1 MADGADRL
9 LSQAVRLETEYSSGI
24 LGVQMSKNGQSASK
38 EKSLPLYLC
47 VSESIRKK
55 IDSGE
60 FPVGTL
66 LPTESEMC
74 QKYQVSRFTV
84 REAIRHL
91 QSLGR
96 VESRQGQG
104 TRVVAANEVRLLSS
118 LLQSVEDVERHGL
131 LTRMVDIETRNIEAD
146 AELAA
151 TLPCEIGQKYL
162 KIQCYREPLDQTVA
176 LPVAWNVMYV
186 IDEYAGLREMIGK
199 RDVHM
204 LTLLE
209 EQFNEN
215 VTSIVQEISGLILDG
230 KIAERLQVESG
241 SAGLRMK
248 RTYSGHRGRNI
259 LVGYNTYPADR
270 FTFRMHL
277 RNSRHGAVDAAE
289 PIRP

>member
-1 MADGADRL
+1 
-9 LSQAVRLETEYSSGI
+9 
-24 LGVQMSKNGQSASK
+24 MSKNNQPAARK
-38 EKSLPLYLC
+38 KSQPLYLK
-47 VSESIRKK
+47 VSESIKSK
-55 IDSGE
+55 IEGGE
-60 FPVGTL
+60 YRVGSL
-66 LPTESEMC
+66 LPTEAELC
-74 QKYQVSRFTV
+74 QIYQVSRFTV

-91 QSLGR
+91 QVSGR

-118 LLQSVEDVERHGL
+118 ILQTVEDVERHGV
-131 LTRMVDIETRNIEAD
+131 LTRMVDIDIHSVEAD

-151 TLPCEIGQKYL
+151 ILPCEVGQKFL

-176 LPVAWNVMYV
+176 LPVAWNVMYI

-230 KIAERLQVESG
+230 EIAERLQVEPG

-277 RNSRHGAVDAAE
+277 RNTRHGSANAVE
-289 PIRP
+289 PFQP